1 MKLLHDYN
9 SFSFD
14 IGQMNKYLQ
23 RVFKNIHCAQLFIV
37 RVEDILVQVVLITF
51 LHLRLNGFFIIKM

>member
-1 MKLLHDYN
+1 
-9 SFSFD
+9 
-14 IGQMNKYLQ
+14 MNKYLQ
-23 RVFKNIHCAQLFIV
+23 RVFKNVHCAQLFIV